1 MYFSKVLNKDDNNIN
16 SNNDNSNSK
25 TLVKSL
31 IKISDI
37 PDKGKKTAQM
47 FMTKL
52 IKKSFLLIYIYFDN

>member
-37 PDKGKKTAQM
+37 PDKGKKQR
-47 FMTKL
+47 KC
-52 IKKSFLLIYIYFDN
+52 S